1 MSLAHASVSVLR
13 TCLVQAVRG
22 ADAFALRLLQRTEYA
37 LEQSL
42 STGFH
47 SARRDVLGAAL
58 HNLQQHRAS
67 VISSFAQNLLEALV
81 LSARQPFSF
90 SAQTLD
96 TVNGPLL
103 PLAAVAES
111 ASRQLKAEHKMAQMV
126 EPQVELVLAD
136 LDALMSGAQG
146 LESAR
151 PECNPLRLQNYVR
164 ALSQSLTAVQ
174 PATEVADCWHEF
186 MSQQLGPILASE
198 YSRAAHVLRQHGVQ
212 PARYGAEGDT
222 RHPCLLTL
230 RLLQELASDLRWIDD
245 SRCTVPQSLTD
256 SMLASWPETEPAAV
270 AMSSVQDPGLEPGW
284 TSYSANALQTSRQ
297 PWVPSVLGGQR
308 SAQPSQA
315 PSALIQI
322 RTLHRMMSHMTSDG
336 RLLPP
341 VQRILLRIEP
351 VLSQLV
357 AHDASFFEDRWH
369 PARQLLDELTARSLW
384 FASESAL
391 GFAHFIAVAEAAA
404 NQLAGSGGANA
415 HVFAQVLQFV
425 REQWPPEGR
434 MSRTTAIRQ
443 QTEAEPSAR
452 SGLMGLALASLEGPI
467 AGSVGRIKPDARQ
480 VAQMIRGLP
489 SAKGVPED
497 ILDFVTGPWAG
508 VIAQA
513 HQQAEPGQERDPGGY
528 LALVPSLLW
537 SVSPQAAQDAARLVE
552 LAPRLQRRLA
562 RGLRSVGRTDAEIAA
577 LAARLG
583 SLHQR
588 ALDAAEAANRIGSDD
603 LARGGVL
610 GELPSLLSSLEGGA
624 ETVGAGLEIT
634 LPVLTD
640 SIQDMPLETDAREM
654 HTRAAQYSS
663 RPVFKTL
670 PQKMVADAELGP
682 GAIACP
688 ASPLQASPIQSRP
701 VEAAEWPLGTWVE
714 LCNERQ
720 QLRTKLTWVSP
731 QQSLFLFTAED
742 GSTQSMTRRMRDKL
756 LAQGQLRRLEAMA

>member
-13 TCLVQAVRG
+13 TCLVQVVRG

-42 STGFH
+42 STGSH
-47 SARRDVLGAAL
+47 SVRRDVLGAAL

-67 VISSFAQNLLEALV
+67 VISSFPQNLLEALV

-96 TVNGPLL
+96 TVTGRLL
-103 PLAAVAES
+103 PLAAMAES
-111 ASRQLKAEHKMAQMV
+111 ASRQLKAEHKLVQMV
-126 EPQVELVLAD
+126 EPQVELALAD

-151 PECNPLRLQNYVR
+151 PECNPLRLENYVR

-186 MSQQLGPILASE
+186 MSQQLGSILASE
-198 YSRAAHVLRQHGVQ
+198 YSRAANLLRQHGVQ
-212 PARYGAEGDT
+212 PARYGADGDT
-222 RHPCLLTL
+222 RPQCLLTL

-256 SMLASWPETEPAAV
+256 SMLAGWPATEPASIAP
-270 AMSSVQDPGLEPGW
+270 VQDSGLEPGW
-284 TSYSANALQTSRQ
+284 TSYSANALQTSQQ
-297 PWVPSVLGGQR
+297 PWVPSALRGLR
-308 SAQPSQA
+308 APQPSQA

-322 RTLHRMMSHMTSDG
+322 RTLQRMMSHMTSDG

-341 VQRILLRIEP
+341 VQRVLLRLEP
-351 VLSQLV
+351 MLSQLV
-357 AHDASFFEDRWH
+357 AQDGVFFEDRLH

-391 GFAHFIAVAEAAA
+391 GFAHFITVAEAAA
-404 NQLAGSGGANA
+404 NQLASAGQANA
-415 HVFAQVLQFV
+415 NVFARVLQFV

-434 MSRTTAIRQ
+434 MSRIAALSQHTEVEHSTRQ
-443 QTEAEPSAR
+443 
-452 SGLMGLALASLEGPI
+452 GLMSSALGLVDRQVVSAIEQT
-467 AGSVGRIKPDARQ
+467 KPDALQ
-480 VAQMIRGLP
+480 LAQMIRSLP

-513 HQQAEPGQERDPGGY
+513 QLRTEPGQERDPGGY

-537 SVSPQAAQDAARLVE
+537 SVSPQAAQDVTRLVAM
-552 LAPRLQRRLA
+552 APKLQRRLA

-583 SLHQR
+583 SLQQR
-588 ALDAAEAANRIGSDD
+588 VLDAAEAAGQSGSDEF
-603 LARGGVL
+603 ARVDVL
-610 GELPSLLSSLEGGA
+610 GELPSVLAGLDGA
-624 ETVGAGLEIT
+624 SETVRAGLDIT

-640 SIQDMPLETDAREM
+640 RVEDPPSVAVMRE
-654 HTRAAQYSS
+654 AQVQASTHSS
-663 RPVFKTL
+663 GPVFKTTA
-670 PQKMVADAELGP
+670 PQKIVSAPLDETEAVVSAPMPTHASMGQSKPAD
-682 GAIACP
+682 
-688 ASPLQASPIQSRP
+688 
-701 VEAAEWPLGTWVE
+701 VAEWPLGTWVE

-756 LAQGQLRRLEAMA
+756 LTQGQLRRLEAMA

>member
-67 VISSFAQNLLEALV
+67 VISSFPQNLLEALV

-96 TVNGPLL
+96 TVNGGLL
-103 PLAAVAES
+103 PLAAMAES
-111 ASRQLKAEHKMAQMV
+111 ASRQLKAEHKLVQMV
-126 EPQVELVLAD
+126 EPQVELALAD

-186 MSQQLGPILASE
+186 MSQQLGSILASE
-198 YSRAAHVLRQHGVQ
+198 YSRTANLLRQHGVQ
-212 PARYGAEGDT
+212 PARYGADGDT
-222 RHPCLLTL
+222 RSQCLLTL

-256 SMLASWPETEPAAV
+256 SMLASWPETEPAAM
-270 AMSSVQDPGLEPGW
+270 APMQDLGLEPGW
-284 TSYSANALQTSRQ
+284 TSYSGNALQTSQQ
-297 PWVPSVLGGQR
+297 PWVPSVLGGLR
-308 SAQPSQA
+308 PVQPSQA
-315 PSALIQI
+315 PSALIQM

-341 VQRILLRIEP
+341 VQRILLRLEP

-357 AHDASFFEDRWH
+357 SQDAAFFEDRLH

-391 GFAHFIAVAEAAA
+391 GFAHFITVAEVAA
-404 NQLAGSGGANA
+404 NQLAGAGPANA

-434 MSRTTAIRQ
+434 MSHIAALGRQ
-443 QTEAEPSAR
+443 AEAEHSTLP
-452 SGLMGLALASLEGPI
+452 GLMNSTLGLLDGQI
-467 AGSVGRIKPDARQ
+467 VGSIERIKPDTLQ
-480 VAQMIRGLP
+480 LAQMIRGLP

-497 ILDFVTGPWAG
+497 ILDFVTGPWAC

-513 HQQAEPGQERDPGGY
+513 QQRAEPGQERDPGGY

-537 SVSPQAAQDAARLVE
+537 SVSPLAAQDVTRLVE
-552 LAPRLQRRLA
+552 LAPKLQRRLA
-562 RGLRSVGRTDAEIAA
+562 RGLRSVGRTDVEIAA

-583 SLHQR
+583 SLQQR
-588 ALDAAEAANRIGSDD
+588 ALDAAEAANRTGPTD
-603 LARGGVL
+603 LVRAGVSGESPGVL
-610 GELPSLLSSLEGGA
+610 AGQERAA
-624 ETVGAGLEIT
+624 ETVPTRLDIT

-640 SIQDMPLETDAREM
+640 RVEDVPAVTVAQETQ
-654 HTRAAQYSS
+654 TRAAYDSS
-663 RPVFKTL
+663 RPVFRTT
-670 PQKMVADAELGP
+670 PQKTVGAAVLESEAVASSP
-682 GAIACP
+682 MP
-688 ASPLQASPIQSRP
+688 AQAVIGQGRP
-701 VEAAEWPLGTWVE
+701 EEAVEWPLGTWVE

-756 LAQGQLRRLEAMA
+756 LIQGQLRRLEAIA